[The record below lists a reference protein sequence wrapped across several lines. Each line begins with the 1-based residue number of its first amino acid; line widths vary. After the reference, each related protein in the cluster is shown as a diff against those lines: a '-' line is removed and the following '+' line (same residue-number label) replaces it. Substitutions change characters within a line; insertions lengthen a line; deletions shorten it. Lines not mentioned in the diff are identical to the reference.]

1 MGVTYFKRFRME
13 IDLPAYGPKLPAL
26 SATAIAGGRSL
37 APPPLAVDPALAS
50 QGYSLLAWSPKLIEA
65 HSDVKFRSFRFELD
79 ANVFPCLGDREGCY
93 RLMGDIVKR
102 EGFVPQATWLA
113 QCWPDNAT
121 RPDLCGT
128 IQGISD
134 GQGLGAVQNIGV
146 TPTHR
151 GKGIGSLLVRAALQ
165 GFAEAGCRRVFLEVT
180 AQNTGAVRLYERLGF
195 RITKTVY
202 KASEVAYA

>member
-13 IDLPAYGPKLPAL
+13 IELPPGYCASEDRSITGIASHSASSAYNNSYPTKPEQ
-26 SATAIAGGRSL
+26 
-37 APPPLAVDPALAS
+37 
-50 QGYSLLAWSPKLIEA
+50 QGYSLLAWSPKLLEA
-65 HSDVKFRSFRFELD
+65 HADVKFRSFRFELD

-93 RLMGDIVKR
+93 KLMGDISRR
-102 EGFVPQATWLA
+102 EGFVPEATWLV
-113 QCWPDNAT
+113 QYWPETAT

-146 TPTHR
+146 TPSHR
-151 GKGIGSLLVRAALQ
+151 GRGIGSMLVKAALT
-165 GFAEAGCRRVFLEVT
+165 GFAAAGCRRVFLEVT
-180 AQNTGAVRLYERLGF
+180 AQNSGAVRLYERLGF